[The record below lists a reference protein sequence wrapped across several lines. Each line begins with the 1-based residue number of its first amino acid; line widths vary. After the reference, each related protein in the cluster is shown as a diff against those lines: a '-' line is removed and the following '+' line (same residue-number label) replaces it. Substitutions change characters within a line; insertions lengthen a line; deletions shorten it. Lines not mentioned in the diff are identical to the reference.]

1 MITIRN
7 LNKTYDRRKKTANR
21 VVRDMSLDLPD
32 TGFVCIVGE
41 SGCGKTSLLNALGG
55 LDVFDNGQIATENIK
70 VSRYGTRAM
79 ETERNNNFGYI
90 FQNHYL
96 LPDHS
101 VAYNVYLGLHSLK
114 LSHGEKLARVREA
127 LQAVN
132 MERYIR
138 RVVSELSGGQQQRV
152 AIARALAR
160 RPRVIFAD
168 EPTGNLDEENTLN
181 ICTILRQISKT
192 SLVVMVTHEE
202 RIARFFAD
210 RIITL
215 KGGVI
220 AKDCDSWERQGL
232 VSGGESILYRG
243 DYVQEKTQTD
253 SVCLWVLHAE
263 GAPPAELEIVV
274 LEDRIIIKTAD
285 ERMVSTSGPEE
296 TPILKEG
303 KRPTLT
309 LETVDNQPQ
318 IEMNHQTSPA
328 RAGSGLSFGMML
340 QETFNLIQGKGLKR
354 LSAWIFLVVMSVLT
368 VWIVGDYLSV
378 KAVDPK
384 DFVITDSHILEIKIE
399 RGPQLPMSARGG
411 VIALVPDFLD
421 YLEQGDVNFE
431 YMPNVAGELRCALQ
445 IFPQMESVSEG
456 LPGFSYIPLRTLDEN
471 SLVHGRMPEL
481 RNEVVVDI
489 WVLENFLEKDGII
502 QNTVSKAEDLL
513 GAQLS
518 YLKQEISFTIVGIC
532 DTGEPALYLTESAY
546 MSVCSSGESVMTYD
560 EFLKVSSAPSYFE
573 GIELKTNECI
583 LGIEMAGSA
592 YRNVLDCIGYVRQLG
607 EMKPPVGV
615 LFETEGI
622 YTLDHRSEMQLSFMA
637 TTAQEES
644 HNKSEIMNASI
655 EMRFRRGIFLTPK
668 LLGYDLDSDGN
679 LVVNEE
685 EAKTV
690 RLIFFMYLYGYS
702 TQQIADTLEKYGRP
716 TKKGRIEWSPN
727 TVLGVLQ
734 NERHCGDVLARKTW
748 TPNYLNHKSKK
759 NRQDRNQYRQKNHHE
774 AIISRD
780 DFIAVQ
786 KMIANAKYG
795 NKGILPE
802 LHVIATGALR
812 GFVSVHPRW
821 AGFSVKD
828 YHKAS
833 ESVYDPQ
840 LRLPDE
846 PQNIVVDEGSFD
858 LRGYEIARS
867 QFITTQNQL
876 TCTMGIQE
884 LKFGIHGIRKMDN
897 VEYVEL
903 LIHPTEKALAVRKST
918 KANKYAIWW
927 AQPKDGVIVPRKIA
941 ATSFM
946 KTIFEMLGWR
956 DDCRY
961 RVRGVRKQ
969 DENETVLVFDLQDTE
984 VFLPH
989 QTPPSTDEEMEGAEL
1004 QPTEGSSA
1012 TRSPAR
1018 VSAYPAEWV
1027 ESFGDEF
1034 YRHVHT
1040 RDPKGFSET
1049 ADWQLHAPGQVFNE
1063 DPLNTTSRE
1072 EIQLGISSMLAEMD
1086 NTGVDSNE

>member
-592 YRNVLDCIGYVRQLG
+592 Y
-607 EMKPPVGV
+607 
-615 LFETEGI
+615 
-622 YTLDHRSEMQLSFMA
+622 A
-637 TTAQEES
+637 
-644 HNKSEIMNASI
+644 
-655 EMRFRRGIFLTPK
+655 
-668 LLGYDLDSDGN
+668 
-679 LVVNEE
+679 
-685 EAKTV
+685 
-690 RLIFFMYLYGYS
+690 
-702 TQQIADTLEKYGRP
+702 
-716 TKKGRIEWSPN
+716 
-727 TVLGVLQ
+727 
-734 NERHCGDVLARKTW
+734 
-748 TPNYLNHKSKK
+748 
-759 NRQDRNQYRQKNHHE
+759 YR
-774 AIISRD
+774 D
-780 DFIAVQ
+780 
-786 KMIANAKYG
+786 
-795 NKGILPE
+795 
-802 LHVIATGALR
+802 
-812 GFVSVHPRW
+812 
-821 AGFSVKD
+821 
-828 YHKAS
+828 
-833 ESVYDPQ
+833 
-840 LRLPDE
+840 
-846 PQNIVVDEGSFD
+846 
-858 LRGYEIARS
+858 
-867 QFITTQNQL
+867 
-876 TCTMGIQE
+876 
-884 LKFGIHGIRKMDN
+884 
-897 VEYVEL
+897 
-903 LIHPTEKALAVRKST
+903 
-918 KANKYAIWW
+918 
-927 AQPKDGVIVPRKIA
+927 
-941 ATSFM
+941 
-946 KTIFEMLGWR
+946 
-956 DDCRY
+956 
-961 RVRGVRKQ
+961 
-969 DENETVLVFDLQDTE
+969 
-984 VFLPH
+984 
-989 QTPPSTDEEMEGAEL
+989 
-1004 QPTEGSSA
+1004 
-1012 TRSPAR
+1012 
-1018 VSAYPAEWV
+1018 
-1027 ESFGDEF
+1027 
-1034 YRHVHT
+1034 
-1040 RDPKGFSET
+1040 
-1049 ADWQLHAPGQVFNE
+1049 
-1063 DPLNTTSRE
+1063 
-1072 EIQLGISSMLAEMD
+1072 
-1086 NTGVDSNE
+1086 